1 METSQAI
8 TSSWDYIL
16 VDRFVNELFDGVL
29 GSLDPRFSSDYVIR
43 KKHLSKVFKDL
54 LQLKTL
60 SPDRKETILNK
71 LIGAL
76 PKYPHKV
83 AYLEARRKMMEIL
96 KEELPDIT
104 RDLDRLYRYID
115 LQEVEQSLKIDLIK
129 QKGYIASLR
138 EAINELILTED
149 LPPEAIQK
157 YLLLDQA
164 LSLLVSLYE
173 KVINSGGLIGVE
185 KYGHYIIILLLR
197 IYSIL
202 KNQESIENLEGDII
216 EIAPLVSK
224 AGDLKALQLAASL
237 VK

>member
-1 METSQAI
+1 MGSSQAM

-43 KKHLSKVFKDL
+43 KKHLTKVFKDL

-71 LIGAL
+71 LIEAL

-96 KEELPDIT
+96 KEELPDII

-115 LQEVEQSLKIDLIK
+115 IQEVEQSLKVDLIK
-129 QKGYIASLR
+129 QKGYITSLR

-149 LPPEAIQK
+149 LSPEAIQK

-164 LSLLVSLYE
+164 LSLLISLYE
-173 KVINSGGLIGVE
+173 KVIASGGLIGVE
-185 KYGHYIIILLLR
+185 KYGHYILILLLR

-202 KNQESIENLEGDII
+202 KNQENIENLEEDII
-216 EIAPLVSK
+216 EMAPLVSK
-224 AGDLKALQLAASL
+224 TGDMKTLKLAVSL
-237 VK
+237 VR